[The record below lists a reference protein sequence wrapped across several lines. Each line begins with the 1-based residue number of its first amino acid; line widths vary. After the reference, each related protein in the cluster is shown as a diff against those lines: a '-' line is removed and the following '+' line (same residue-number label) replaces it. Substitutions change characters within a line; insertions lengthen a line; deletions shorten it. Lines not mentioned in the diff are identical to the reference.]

1 MANSKKRVKI
11 SDLKGIKLYNFLLKR
26 LAEENQNRPKK
37 QQIGINRRREIVS
50 KQLYPQFKKEPKI
63 LAGSVNAA
71 IRKIV
76 TKLPPAEI
84 CNPLLLSEAYLA
96 FVEYYEIDNHIRTV
110 LPDCL
115 DVKVNAGYL
124 GKTKIFNTRNY
135 SYNGDGVRKI
145 IENIRKELE
154 ENKSGI
160 AFFNGVVKLKP
171 KKPNDGTPE
180 NYYVEYI
187 LYINNTP
194 EADDTGVIYDV
205 PKNEKRKTEKKV
217 EKVRD
222 YLSDKFYELQK
233 EKRKRK
239 RQREKNRPKTEKE
252 IKALTDKE
260 IKAALASYRN
270 LLRLGAITK
279 EQFEQQ
285 KAILMKLR
293 K

>member
-26 LAEENQNRPKK
+26 LAEENEKRPKK

-222 YLSDKFYELQK
+222 YLSEKFYELQK

-239 RQREKNRPKTEKE
+239 RQREKARPKTEKE

-260 IKAALASYRN
+260 VKAALASYRN
-270 LLRLGAITK
+270 LLRLGAITR
-279 EQFEQQ
+279 EQFEEQ
-285 KAILMKLR
+285 KKILMKLR